1 MKIILSKDDVMEI
14 LCKKFDLSYIYDSEE
29 KVMKLKYTEDEIY
42 WEGNPILKYIQKKE
56 NKISDEAIKEMEK
69 NFKKKGL

>member
-42 WEGNPILKYIQKKE
+42 WEGNPDENIKYKE
-56 NKISDEAIKEMEK
+56 AA
-69 NFKKKGL
+69 KGTGQ